1 MRKFESGLLQ
11 YLYDKHIA
19 NDPEMVQF
27 YEDEHQRV
35 IIGSE
40 IYELRNKIGLTQ
52 AELAHR
58 VGTTKEVIDEI
69 EYADYEENRQETI
82 ERIFVVLNQ
91 IKSLTAELK
100 EFSHQTKQAMQSQS
114 TT

>member
-11 YLYDKHIA
+11 YLCDKDIA
-19 NDPEMVQF
+19 DDPEMVRF

-40 IYELRNKIGLTQ
+40 IYELCNKIDLTQ
-52 AELAHR
+52 AELAR
-58 VGTTKEVIDEI
+58 WVGTTKEVIDEI
-69 EYADYEENRQETI
+69 EYADYEDNRQEII
-82 ERIFVVLNQ
+82 ERIFAVLNQ
-91 IKSLTAELK
+91 PKPQTAKVK
-100 EFSHQTKQAMQSQS
+100 EFSRPTKQALQPRS

>member
-35 IIGSE
+35 VIGSE

-52 AELAHR
+52 AELAR
-58 VGTTKEVIDEI
+58 QVGTTKEVIDEI
-69 EYADYEENRQETI
+69 EYADYEDNRQEII
-82 ERIFVVLNQ
+82 EDIFAALNQ
-91 IKSLTAELK
+91 TKPLTAK
-100 EFSHQTKQAMQSQS
+100 VKDFSRPTKQAIQP
-114 TT
+114 